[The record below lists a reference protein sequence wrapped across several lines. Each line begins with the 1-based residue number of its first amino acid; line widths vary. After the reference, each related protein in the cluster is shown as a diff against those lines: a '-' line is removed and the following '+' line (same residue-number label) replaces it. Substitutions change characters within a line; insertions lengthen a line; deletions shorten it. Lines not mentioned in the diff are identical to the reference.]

1 MSWSITWLG
10 IVSIAALVFL
20 VLLITI
26 FFIFDKSTPVHVRR
40 EMDVFKQPMSWQ
52 MANALVLENIAHYD
66 KPMSNWLA
74 VSICKSIL
82 GLEQLNWVF

>member
-1 MSWSITWLG
+1 
-10 IVSIAALVFL
+10 
-20 VLLITI
+20 
-26 FFIFDKSTPVHVRR
+26 
-40 EMDVFKQPMSWQ
+40 MDVFKQPMSWQ